1 MTPSYRWMWG
11 PLLFCEYK
19 CKNVGKVCIHFIL
32 ILHSTSAY
40 SHNNHSDSESVSP
53 SVMSEFLW
61 AHRQLPARPLCPW
74 DFWGKNTGKW
84 SQESEVTQSRLSLCD
99 PMDCSLPGSSLHGI
113 FQAIV
118 LEWIAISKRN
128 VWKVNDIKLYL
139 ILIHL
144 RREWISAFWKYIISL
159 PDKFHFICWTKYIRK
174 GNHMKSFQF

>member
-1 MTPSYRWMWG
+1 MTPYRWMWG
-11 PLLFCEYK
+11 PLLFYEYK

-74 DFWGKNTGKW
+74 DFLGKNTGKW
-84 SQESEVTQSRLSLCD
+84 SQESEVTRSCPSLCD
-99 PMDCSLPGSSLHGI
+99 PMNCSLPGSSLHGI

-118 LEWIAISKRN
+118 LESIAISFSSRSSQ
-128 VWKVNDIKLYL
+128 
-139 ILIHL
+139 L
-144 RREWISAFWKYIISL
+144 RDQTQVSCIVDTLLSE
-159 PDKFHFICWTKYIRK
+159 PP
-174 GNHMKSFQF
+174 GKSYSSR

>member
-84 SQESEVTQSRLSLCD
+84 SQESEVTQSCLSLCD

-118 LEWIAISKRN
+118 LEWIAISFSSRSSQ
-128 VWKVNDIKLYL
+128 
-139 ILIHL
+139 L
-144 RREWISAFWKYIISL
+144 RDRTQVSHIVDTLLSE
-159 PDKFHFICWTKYIRK
+159 PR
-174 GNHMKSFQF
+174 GKSYSSG